1 MNLTR
6 YAESSYLPPPSFTLF
21 SLVPLS
27 LLSHTPLS
35 ISRPVCVRVRVSA
48 AYASGGGGG
57 PVGETL

>member
-27 LLSHTPLS
+27 LLSLTHHFPSAGLC
-35 ISRPVCVRVRVSA
+35 VCVCVCLQHTQVEVEA
-48 AYASGGGGG
+48 D
-57 PVGETL
+57 L

>member
-27 LLSHTPLS
+27 SLSLTPLS
-35 ISRPVCVRVRVSA
+35 ISRPVCVRVSA

>member
-27 LLSHTPLS
+27 SPSLSHTTFHQQAC
-35 ISRPVCVRVRVSA
+35 VCMCVCLQHTQVEVEA
-48 AYASGGGGG
+48 D
-57 PVGETL
+57 L

>member
-27 LLSHTPLS
+27 SLSLTHHFPSAGLC
-35 ISRPVCVRVRVSA
+35 VCVRVSA
-48 AYASGGGGG
+48 AYASGGG